1 MTVQQKYYPQE
12 IIATGNFSAKL
23 YCPSSWYPIRTT
35 MYKTNGWTPHRGRWF
50 LPPMHQR
57 RWLVKQTIRPPEL
70 QHPYLIKCYY
80 DNRNVGM
87 KDVKLSVTGGKLISK
102 DSSDERPGGEALNL
116 IKYNID
122 ADLFPLSN
130 ISRHD
135 LSCSISY
142 SLVGCACVNPLSV
155 QFHKFARWSLRKST
169 YLFILFTYLQRRT
182 GKFSDAR
189 L

>member
-1 MTVQQKYYPQE
+1 
-12 IIATGNFSAKL
+12 
-23 YCPSSWYPIRTT
+23 
-35 MYKTNGWTPHRGRWF
+35 
-50 LPPMHQR
+50 
-57 RWLVKQTIRPPEL
+57 
-70 QHPYLIKCYY
+70 
-80 DNRNVGM
+80 M

-142 SLVGCACVNPLSV
+142 S
-155 QFHKFARWSLRKST
+155 
-169 YLFILFTYLQRRT
+169 
-182 GKFSDAR
+182 
-189 L
+189 